1 MRIRRVVQKRI
12 QEQSDGVNIAGTINA
27 AVSANINEPGSV
39 TALRTRTSNRI
50 VQRGGSTRIDSDQQT
65 EKQATPTQEVDR

>member
-12 QEQSDGVNIAGTINA
+12 QEQSDGVNIAGMINA

-39 TALRTRTSNRI
+39 TEVRTRTSNRI
-50 VQRGGSTRIDSDQQT
+50 VQRGGATRIDTDQQT